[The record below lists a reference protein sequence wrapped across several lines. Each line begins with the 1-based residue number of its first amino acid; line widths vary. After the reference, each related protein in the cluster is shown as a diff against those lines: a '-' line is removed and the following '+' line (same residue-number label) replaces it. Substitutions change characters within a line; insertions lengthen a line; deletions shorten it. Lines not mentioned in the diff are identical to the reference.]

1 MNKLLLLFFLIS
13 GLNFAQP
20 IQTSEEKILEAI
32 NQKQILTNSSRV
44 KNINFRNIGPSVMSG
59 RVVDL
64 SVNPNDPTEF
74 YAAFA
79 TGGLWHTTDNG
90 ISFNSIFDNS
100 VTQNIGEIEVHW
112 PTRLYGL
119 EQEKII
125 LQDHHILESVF

>member
-13 GLNFAQP
+13 GLTFAQP
-20 IQTSEEKILEAI
+20 IQTSEKKILEAI

-112 PTRLYGL
+112 PTRTIWVGTG
-119 EQEKII
+119 
-125 LQDHHILESVF
+125 